1 MAIQEDPSVPPA
13 PRPVA
18 SEPAEERLAVPRRV
32 PAAQGLRWFVEGWR
46 MFRRH
51 TATWLG
57 LALVITLVMV
67 AVAAVPGIGQVAV
80 LFALPL
86 FAGGLMIGC
95 RRIDRGDEIELADLF
110 AGFRHHTLQLVL
122 ISAIAVA
129 LAAASLVLAYLGAG
143 WEEMMRAAREDSVHT
158 LSGKVVFAAL
168 LLFTTS
174 ILINL
179 AMWLAPALVVL
190 HRERAS
196 RAMFLSFAACMRN
209 ILPVMLFGVILLV
222 LATLASVPLFLGW
235 LVLGPVMAGATYAAY
250 RDVFIAPRL
259 APGGGEPG

>member
-1 MAIQEDPSVPPA
+1 MAIQEDPSVPSA

-18 SEPAEERLAVPRRV
+18 SEPADERLASPRRV
-32 PAAQGLRWFVEGWR
+32 PAAQAFRWFGQGWR

-57 LALVITLVMV
+57 LALVIALVMV
-67 AVAAVPGIGQVAV
+67 AITAVPGIGQFAV

-95 RRIDRGDEIELADLF
+95 RRIHRGDEIELADLF

-122 ISAIAVA
+122 ISVIAIA
-129 LAAASLVLAYLGAG
+129 LGAAALMLAYFVAG
-143 WEEMMRAAREDSVHT
+143 SDAVLRAAREESIAT
-158 LSGKVVFAAL
+158 LSGNVVLAAL
-168 LLFTTS
+168 LLFVTS

-179 AMWLAPALVVL
+179 AMWLSPALVVL
-190 HRERAS
+190 HGERAP
-196 RAMFLSFAACMRN
+196 RAMLLSFEACMRN
-209 ILPVMLFGVILLV
+209 ILPVMLFGLILIV
-222 LATLASVPLFLGW
+222 LAMLASGLLFLGW
-235 LVLGPVMAGATYAAY
+235 LVLGPVMVGATYAAY
-250 RDVFIAPRL
+250 RDLFVEPRL